1 MRTKVT
7 VKDAVDYFWIA
18 LGSLLIALALD
29 WFLIPNKIAAGGVSG
44 IATLIHYLFGLPVG
58 AVMIALNVPL
68 FLLGF
73 RELGLK
79 FGLRSLYGML
89 ILSLAVDLLAPYFK
103 ALTSDS
109 FLACLYGGVLSG
121 VGLGIVFKFK
131 GSTGGTDLA
140 AAILRRFT
148 KTNVGM
154 TLLFIDG
161 LVVLASGIVFNPEQ
175 ALYALITIVV
185 SSWLIDVVQE
195 GMGYARAFFIIS
207 DKNDLIAEKIITELD
222 RSGTCLKGEGIYTR
236 QEKDVLLAVVN
247 RSEVS
252 RLKEIVSAADPK
264 AFVIVANVHEVL
276 GEGFKPIAKEGK

>member
-1 MRTKVT
+1 MKLSDRVR
-7 VKDAVDYFWIA
+7 AVIDYFWIFV
-18 LGSLLIALALD
+18 GSALIALALD

-44 IATLIHYLFGLPVG
+44 IATIIHYLFGLPVG

-68 FLLGF
+68 FLMGF
-73 RELGLK
+73 KELGLK
-79 FGLRSLYGML
+79 FGVRSLYGML
-89 ILSLAVDLLAPYFK
+89 VLSLLVDFLAPYLK
-103 ALTSDS
+103 ALTKDP

-121 VGLGIVFKFK
+121 IGLGIVFKFK

-154 TLLFIDG
+154 ALLFIDG
-161 LVVLASGIVFNPEQ
+161 LVVFASGIVFNPEQ

-185 SSWLIDVVQE
+185 TSLLIDLVQE

-207 DKNDLIAEKIITELD
+207 DKNDLISEKIITELD
-222 RSGTCLKGEGIYTR
+222 RGGTCLKGEGIYSR
-236 QEKDVLLAVVN
+236 KEKNVLLAVVN

-252 RLKEIVSAADPK
+252 RLKEIVYQIDPK
-264 AFVIVANVHEVL
+264 AFVIVTNVHEVL
-276 GEGFKPIAKEGK
+276 GEGFKPMVKEGN

>member
-1 MRTKVT
+1 MKSKIM
-7 VKDAVDYFWIA
+7 VKDALDYFWIA
-18 LGSLLIALALD
+18 AGSLLIALSLD

-73 RELGLK
+73 RELGIK

-89 ILSLAVDLLAPYFK
+89 ILSLAVDLMAPYLK
-103 ALTSDS
+103 ALTNDP

-148 KTNVGM
+148 QTNVGM

-195 GMGYARAFFIIS
+195 GLGYARAFFIIS
-207 DKNDLIAEKIITELD
+207 EQNDLIAEKIITELD
-222 RSGTCLKGEGIYTR
+222 RSGTCLKGEGVYTR

-252 RLKEIVSAADPK
+252 RLKEIVSQVDPK

-276 GEGFKPIAKEGK
+276 GEGFKPIVKEGK

>member
-1 MRTKVT
+1 
-7 VKDAVDYFWIA
+7 
-18 LGSLLIALALD
+18 LA
-29 WFLIPNKIAAGGVSG
+29 S
-44 IATLIHYLFGLPVG
+44 
-58 AVMIALNVPL
+58 
-68 FLLGF
+68 
-73 RELGLK
+73 
-79 FGLRSLYGML
+79 
-89 ILSLAVDLLAPYFK
+89 
-103 ALTSDS
+103 
-109 FLACLYGGVLSG
+109 LYGGVLSG

-140 AAILRRFT
+140 AAIFRRFT

-154 TLLFIDG
+154 TLLLIDG

-175 ALYALITIVV
+175 ALYALISIVV

-195 GMGYARAFFIIS
+195 GLGYARAFFIIS
-207 DKNDLIAEKIITELD
+207 DKTDLISDKIINELD

-236 QEKDVLLAVVN
+236 QEKNVLLAVVN

-252 RLKEIVSAADPK
+252 RLKEIVSKIDPK